1 MLFYGRKSIAPSF
14 YSTIENMKHVL
25 SILFLITFSFGIQ
38 AQHAKSVILVYL
50 DGGPA
55 QTDTFDPKPEATRDV
70 FGSLKDVAQT
80 NVPGIIIGSKLP
92 LLARMADKFSLI
104 RSMTHASNGHETG
117 HYAMITGD
125 LSKGSV
131 VYPSYGS
138 VIAFKEQERY
148 KGILPPYIS
157 LTSANSRFNEG
168 GFLGNSY
175 KSFDTGGA
183 PENQVF
189 EVEGII
195 NRFVSP
201 DALKD
206 RVQLLEDFE
215 QSNVSFKDS
224 SLSVLVDSL
233 RQKNLELI
241 TGQSS
246 KVFDLTTERK
256 EVRERYGMNRLGQSC
271 LAARKLVEA
280 GVPFINVRT
289 TGWDT
294 HKKHFQRMNELL
306 PELDQALS
314 ALLADLDEKGLLDS
328 TIVLCGGEFGR
339 TPKVLWEA
347 PWNGG
352 RGHFGQAFTYLV
364 SGGGFIPGKVLGKT
378 DKTGENIV
386 ERKVYPCDLIGTVYV
401 LMGIDPNG
409 TLPHI
414 LEGALPILP
423 SLGKEGQSNGLLY
436 ELIEQ
441 KK

>member
-1 MLFYGRKSIAPSF
+1 
-14 YSTIENMKHVL
+14 MKHILSVL
-25 SILFLITFSFGIQ
+25 FAICFSFGIV

-50 DGGPA
+50 DGGPS
-55 QTDTFDPKPEATRDV
+55 QTDTFDPKPEATRDIY
-70 FGSLKDVAQT
+70 GNLKEVAQT

-92 LLARMADKFSLI
+92 LLAQMADKYSLI
-104 RSMTHASNGHETG
+104 RSMTHGSNGHETG

-125 LSKGSV
+125 LSAGSV

-138 VIAFKEQERY
+138 VIAFKEAERY
-148 KGILPPYIS
+148 KGILPPYVS

-168 GFLGNSY
+168 GFLGNQY

-183 PENQVF
+183 PENTVF
-189 EVEGII
+189 EVDGII

-201 DALKD
+201 EALKN
-206 RVQLLEDFE
+206 RMQLLKDFE
-215 QSNVSFKDS
+215 RSNALFKGS
-224 SLSVLVDSL
+224 ELSVLVDSL
-233 RQKNLELI
+233 RQKNTELI
-241 TGQSS
+241 TGQSR
-246 KVFDLTTERK
+246 KVFDLTTESK
-256 EVRERYGMNRLGQSC
+256 EVRQRYGMNRLGQSC

-280 GVPFINVRT
+280 GLPFINVRT

-306 PELDQALS
+306 PELDKALS
-314 ALLADLDEKGLLDS
+314 ALLADLESKGLLDS

-364 SGGGFIPGKVLGKT
+364 AGGGFIPGRVLGKT

-386 ERKVYPCDLIGTVYV
+386 ERKVYPCDLIGTVYL
-401 LMGIDPNG
+401 LMGIDPKG

-414 LEGALPILP
+414 LAGALPILP

-436 ELIEQ
+436 ELMDP